1 MPYVTFLDS
10 YDYLFELAYGYLI
23 RQAEN
28 TNATIS
34 LIFEGKDINPFER
47 FVINSCASRDQFR
60 VEPRPSAKRSAGQA
74 CGSWG
79 PRLPNGRAARWRVN
93 MGAGWCDD

>member
-10 YDYLFELAYGYLI
+10 DDYLFELAYGYLI

-34 LIFEGKDINPFER
+34 LIF
-47 FVINSCASRDQFR
+47 
-60 VEPRPSAKRSAGQA
+60 
-74 CGSWG
+74 
-79 PRLPNGRAARWRVN
+79 
-93 MGAGWCDD
+93 